1 MNQKNLKNIISEI
14 IFQKIP
20 FCLFYGVNKI
30 SYEIPVN
37 PVILSGSFNP
47 FHVGHK
53 QMLLAAQKETSYNP
67 FLEISITNV
76 DKDELKISDIQKK
89 IDMIIGHKFP
99 LIVSN
104 APRFFEKSHLFPKSI
119 FLIGNDTFERLFDLK
134 YYNDIKTNI
143 SNSSINLNL
152 EILKKNGCKF
162 LVAGRTTENNIF
174 TNMNSSLI
182 PKKFEF
188 MFSTL
193 KESQFR
199 NDISSTQIRNYS
211 KEN

>member
-76 DKDELKISDIQKK
+76 DKDELV
-89 IDMIIGHKFP
+89 
-99 LIVSN
+99 LIED
-104 APRFFEKSHLFPKSI
+104 RKETSI
-119 FLIGNDTFERLFDLK
+119 WWK
-134 YYNDIKTNI
+134 
-143 SNSSINLNL
+143 
-152 EILKKNGCKF
+152 
-162 LVAGRTTENNIF
+162 V
-174 TNMNSSLI
+174 
-182 PKKFEF
+182 
-188 MFSTL
+188 
-193 KESQFR
+193 
-199 NDISSTQIRNYS
+199 
-211 KEN
+211 

>member
-53 QMLLAAQKETSYNP
+53 QMLLAAQKKTNYNA
-67 FLEISITNV
+67 LIEISITNV
-76 DKDELKISDIQKK
+76 DKDELIISDIQKQ
-89 IDMIIGHKFP
+89 IDMIKCHKFP

-104 APRFFEKSHLFPKSI
+104 APRFFEKSHLFPESI

-143 SNSSINLNL
+143 SLPINQNL
-152 EILKKNGCKF
+152 EIIKENGCKF
-162 LVAGRTTENNIF
+162 LVAGRTSENNIF
-174 TNMNSSLI
+174 TNMDSSLI